1 MAECILCPRR
11 CQIDR
16 NLQRGF
22 CGCTYQMKVARI
34 GLHFYE
40 EPPISGTRG
49 SGAIFFSGCNLRCV
63 FCQNMVLQKGELGQY
78 VTPAELAAAMLS
90 MEKSGA
96 HNINLVTPT
105 PHVEGLLETL
115 ALARQAGLH
124 IPVVYN
130 TNAYM
135 ERDTVRRL
143 SEYVDIWLPDLKYF
157 DPQLSKAFS
166 AAADYFE
173 TAIAAITEMYACSGP
188 LRLEDNGLAKTGVL
202 IRHLVL
208 PGCIYDTRKILSVI
222 SEHFG
227 VDAPVSLMCQY
238 TPREDLKAPLNR
250 RLTRREYENAIDHA
264 IALGM
269 TNVFTQEAESATFAY
284 TPEFS
289 DHIEIPQ
296 EL

>member
-1 MAECILCPRR
+1 M
-11 CQIDR
+11 
-16 NLQRGF
+16 
-22 CGCTYQMKVARI
+22 
-34 GLHFYE
+34 
-40 EPPISGTRG
+40 
-49 SGAIFFSGCNLRCV
+49 
-63 FCQNMVLQKGELGQY
+63 
-78 VTPAELAAAMLS
+78 
-90 MEKSGA
+90 
-96 HNINLVTPT
+96 
-105 PHVEGLLETL
+105 
-115 ALARQAGLH
+115 
-124 IPVVYN
+124 
-130 TNAYM
+130 
-135 ERDTVRRL
+135 
-143 SEYVDIWLPDLKYF
+143 DIWLPDLKYF

-227 VDAPVSLMCQY
+227 ADAPVSLMCQY

-250 RLTRREYENAIDHA
+250 RLTLREYENAIDHA